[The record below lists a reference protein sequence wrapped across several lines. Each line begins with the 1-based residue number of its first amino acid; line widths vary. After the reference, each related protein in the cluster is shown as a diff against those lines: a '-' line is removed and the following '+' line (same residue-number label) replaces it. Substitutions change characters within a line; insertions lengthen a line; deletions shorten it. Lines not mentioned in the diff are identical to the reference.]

1 MNFLIKI
8 DDYDDFSKITTWIGV
23 QWGELL
29 LINFFITVIIVS
41 MMAGAAN
48 AENLAVIKWKHAV
61 NSWDLLNDAL
71 QSK

>member
-1 MNFLIKI
+1 M
-8 DDYDDFSKITTWIGV
+8 
-23 QWGELL
+23 L